1 VNRGRASV
9 GALLCVALTMSCAS
23 PSESVRGT
31 WVAPSTAPTVS
42 PGPTATEAP
51 PRVIPPKAGLPVV
64 DYWPSPRGL
73 PKDPDPMSLVRP
85 AEGLHPTGQLG
96 LYDRPGGTAK
106 VMLAPTIRGVPLTLP
121 IVDRKWGWVAV
132 LVPSVNRTVAWVPP
146 GGWRTVALRDQI
158 VVIRSTHELRWYRD
172 DQLVRSWR
180 VTLGARATPT
190 PLGRTFILG
199 TSLLNGDVYADTK
212 VFALGSV
219 PDDVDAIPPGLRGAH
234 IGIHTWYHDND
245 LGRNTSDGCIRLTK
259 RGQRLLLDEL
269 VPGTSVVV
277 VDRLEA

>member
-1 VNRGRASV
+1 
-9 GALLCVALTMSCAS
+9 
-23 PSESVRGT
+23 
-31 WVAPSTAPTVS
+31 
-42 PGPTATEAP
+42 
-51 PRVIPPKAGLPVV
+51 
-64 DYWPSPRGL
+64 
-73 PKDPDPMSLVRP
+73 
-85 AEGLHPTGQLG
+85 
-96 LYDRPGGTAK
+96 
-106 VMLAPTIRGVPLTLP
+106 
-121 IVDRKWGWVAV
+121 V

-172 DQLVRSWR
+172 DALVRSWR

-199 TSLLNGDVYADTK
+199 TSLLNGYVYADTK

-245 LGRNTSDGCIRLTK
+245 LGRNTSDGCIRLTRK
-259 RGQRLLLDEL
+259 GQRLLLDEL
-269 VPGTSVVV
+269 VSGTPVVV
-277 VDRLEA
+277 VDRLDPAA